1 MTQKSTQWGRI
12 AGSCPAPALLWTQLN
27 VKSNSDESININVTS
42 CDEMLRAGNA
52 TTNLT
57 RPDDKKLHDG
67 T

>member
-1 MTQKSTQWGRI
+1 
-12 AGSCPAPALLWTQLN
+12 

-52 TTNLT
+52 TTNYT
-57 RPDDKKLHDG
+57 RPDDKKLGDG